1 MKVKST
7 WPLVAIHWRD
17 AFDGENGWTDIEK
30 YEPEDT
36 TVVTV
41 GWLWEDCLDGYLTV
55 VNSYFPDEVSDP
67 KTVGMPTHIPV
78 GMVIDIFMIE
88 QPLVY
93 LQDSDESEQKLAAS
107 SQVNQPYPGKFQD
120 VTSRPKAPL
129 KSRAAYRR
137 SKRP

>member
-41 GWLWEDCLDGYLTV
+41 GWLWEDCLEGYVTV

-78 GMVIDIFMIE
+78 GMVIDVFMLE
-88 QPLVY
+88 QPLVN
-93 LQDSDESEQKLAAS
+93 LQDSDESEQKLS
-107 SQVNQPYPGKFQD
+107 VPSQDYQPFPGKFQD
-120 VTSRPKAPL
+120 ATSRPKAPL

>member
-1 MKVKST
+1 MRVKSS
-7 WPLVAIHWRD
+7 WPLVAVHWRD
-17 AFDGENGWTDIEK
+17 AFDGENGWTDVEK
-30 YEPEDT
+30 YEPDDT

-41 GWLWEDCLDGYLTV
+41 GWLWEDCLTGYLTV
-55 VNSYFPDEVSDP
+55 VNSYFPDEVTDP

-78 GMVIDIFMIE
+78 GMVIDIFMLE

-93 LQDSDESEQKLAAS
+93 LRDSDESEQKPVS
-107 SQVNQPYPGKFQD
+107 SLKDFQPSPGKFQD
-120 VTSRPKAPL
+120 VTNRPKAPL

>member
-1 MKVKST
+1 MKVRST

-17 AFDGENGWTDIEK
+17 AYDGENGWTDVEK

-41 GWLWEDCLDGYLTV
+41 GWLWEDCLDGYVTL
-55 VNSYFPDEVSDP
+55 VNSYFPDEVPDP

-78 GMVIDIFMIE
+78 GMVIKMYVIE
-88 QPLVY
+88 QPAVDLP
-93 LQDSDESEQKLAAS
+93 DADEEPQKPLS
-107 SQVNQPYPGKFQD
+107 SSPDYRPYPGKFQD
-120 VTSRPKAPL
+120 ATSRPQAPL

>member
-1 MKVKST
+1 MRVKSS
-7 WPLVAIHWRD
+7 WPLVAVHWRD
-17 AFDGENGWTDIEK
+17 AFDGENGWTDVEK
-30 YEPEDT
+30 YEPDDT

-41 GWLWEDCLDGYLTV
+41 GWLWEDCLTGYLTV
-55 VNSYFPDEVSDP
+55 VNSYFPDEVTDP

-78 GMVIDIFMIE
+78 GMVIDIFMLE

-93 LQDSDESEQKLAAS
+93 LRDSDESEQKPVS
-107 SQVNQPYPGKFQD
+107 SLKDFQPSPGKFQD
-120 VTSRPKAPL
+120 AASHPKAPL

>member
-1 MKVKST
+1 MKVKSS

-41 GWLWEDCLDGYLTV
+41 GWLWEDCLEGYMTV
-55 VNSYFPDEVSDP
+55 VNSYFPDEAADP

-78 GMVIDIFMIE
+78 GMIIDMFMMD
-88 QPLVY
+88 QPMVELRDDEESQKPVS
-93 LQDSDESEQKLAAS
+93 LSDDYP
-107 SQVNQPYPGKFQD
+107 PYPGKFQD

>member
-41 GWLWEDCLDGYLTV
+41 GWLWEDCLEGYMTV
-55 VNSYFPDEVSDP
+55 VNSYFPDEVADP

-78 GMVIDIFMIE
+78 GMIIDMFMMD
-88 QPLVY
+88 QPMVELKDCEESQKPLAS
-93 LQDSDESEQKLAAS
+93 LQDY
-107 SQVNQPYPGKFQD
+107 QPSPGKFQD
-120 VTSRPKAPL
+120 VASRPKAPL

>member
-17 AFDGENGWTDIEK
+17 AFDGENGWTDIDK

-41 GWLWEDCLDGYLTV
+41 GWLWEDCLTGYVTV
-55 VNSYFPDEVSDP
+55 VNSYFPDEISDP

-78 GMVIDIFMIE
+78 GMVIDVFMLE
-88 QPLVY
+88 QPLVE
-93 LQDSDESEQKLAAS
+93 LSDSDESEQKLS
-107 SQVNQPYPGKFQD
+107 VPSQDYQPFPGKFQD
-120 VTSRPKAPL
+120 ATSRPKAPL

>member
-1 MKVKST
+1 MRVKSA

-17 AFDGENGWTDIEK
+17 AFDGENGWTDVDK

-41 GWLWEDCLDGYLTV
+41 GWLWEDCLNGYLTV
-55 VNSYFPDEVSDP
+55 VNSYFPDEVTDP

-78 GMVIDIFMIE
+78 GMIIDMFMID
-88 QPLVY
+88 QPLVD
-93 LQDSDESEQKLAAS
+93 LKDDEESQKPAS
-107 SQVNQPYPGKFQD
+107 SSSDYQPSPGKFQD
-120 VTSRPKAPL
+120 VSSRPKAPL